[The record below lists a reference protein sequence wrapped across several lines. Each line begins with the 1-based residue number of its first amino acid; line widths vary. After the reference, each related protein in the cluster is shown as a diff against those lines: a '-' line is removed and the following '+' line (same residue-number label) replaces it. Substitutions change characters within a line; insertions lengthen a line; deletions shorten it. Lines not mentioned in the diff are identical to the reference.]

1 MKRLTIRLPDPAHQ
15 ALEQRAQAA
24 GEPLASMAAG
34 LLRTAIDDE
43 EVRPARRLRA
53 ERPTPRRPIATSGPP
68 WLPPDGDKEWGPN
81 MWAAIVALH
90 KRYPGAL
97 AKLEHDWHERPERTE
112 TLAAL
117 AIWRANIDAAAED
130 PREEL
135 AFHNAIQ
142 QLARTLDQTL
152 GIVRPFKAGRR
163 CRTAGSTRCTGA
175 LRFQLCLF
183 LTFGAVVGSVVR
195 CSGAVAVVRVPLL
208 SDNGNRLVCGTWL

>member
-1 MKRLTIRLPDPAHQ
+1 MKRLTIRLPDPAHET
-15 ALEQRAQAA
+15 LEQRATEA

-34 LLRTAIDDE
+34 LLRTAIDDD
-43 EVRPARRLRA
+43 VNPARRLPS
-53 ERPTPRRPIATSGPP
+53 ERPTTRRPTATSGPP
-68 WLPPDGDKEWGPN
+68 WLPAEGDKEWGPN

-97 AKLEHDWHERPERTE
+97 AKLEHDWHERRERAE

-142 QLARTLDQTL
+142 QLARILDQTP
-152 GIVRPFKAGRR
+152 GVVRPFKPDPKRQGWL
-163 CRTAGSTRCTGA
+163 GSQKSA
-175 LRFQLCLF
+175 IL
-183 LTFGAVVGSVVR
+183 
-195 CSGAVAVVRVPLL
+195 
-208 SDNGNRLVCGTWL
+208 